1 MKQVMTIHVFGTPHA
16 FDPAE
21 VIFQLEMKNDEECYE
36 IEGEQVN
43 CFACKEK
50 LKKPLQCEFCAMKYC
65 PDCRMRSRVFPN
77 SIELENGEKLLG
89 KICKICDRKFIMLEQ
104 YTNQI

>member
-36 IEGEQVN
+36 IEGE
-43 CFACKEK
+43 
-50 LKKPLQCEFCAMKYC
+50 
-65 PDCRMRSRVFPN
+65 
-77 SIELENGEKLLG
+77 
-89 KICKICDRKFIMLEQ
+89 
-104 YTNQI
+104 